1 MKSAQS
7 LSAINLILLEKSCA
21 KLQAASLRLREEAI
35 ESINAL
41 NIFNIA
47 YITKTIPLSMETEI

>member
-21 KLQAASLRLREEAI
+21 KLQAVSLRLREEAI

-47 YITKTIPLSMETEI
+47 YITKTVPF